1 MRGGIG
7 FPVPLFFFFEKIK
20 KNLAFCKFVAI
31 VGHERRGNRFIK
43 AALPFQ
49 LYDFFVQL
57 LFEFLGENTF
67 GFLKNGFHTARESIC
82 TVFVFPIV

>member
-7 FPVPLFFFFEKIK
+7 FPVPLFFFLKKIK
-20 KNLAFCKFVAI
+20 KILAFCKFVAI
-31 VGHERRGNRFIK
+31 VGRERRGNRLIK
-43 AALPFQ
+43 AAPPFQ

-67 GFLKNGFHTARESIC
+67 GFLENGFTRHARVYVLYS
-82 TVFVFPIV
+82 FSQ